1 MRRKLD
7 LRTGLPVWFAYRVP
21 AVPVS
26 KLARDAKAD
35 VAVIGMGISGA
46 MIAEALTAQGLD
58 VICLDRR
65 GPMLGSTA
73 ATTALVQFEVD
84 QPLSKLS
91 AMIGR
96 MKAERAW
103 RRSRL
108 AVESLFA
115 RITDLGISCRLG
127 RRSSL
132 YLAGNVLGAG
142 DLADECAAR
151 LQAGIAA
158 RHLTPKPLA
167 ELFGLE
173 RNGALL
179 SYGNLTLD
187 PRALTA
193 GLLLKARERGARLH
207 APTEATHVTSSRDAV
222 SVETKDGPVVTAA
235 HAVLATGYELMDMV
249 PQAEHRIVST
259 WAIATKPQP
268 KGLWRDEAF
277 IWEASDPYL
286 YIRTTRDG
294 RVICGGEDE
303 DFSDEEKRDALI
315 GAKSAQLSKKLKKLF
330 PHLDAQAEFA
340 WTGSFG
346 TTGTGLPYIGAI
358 PRHPRVHAAMGY
370 GGNGITYS
378 QIASEVI
385 ASSLADRDDSDADL
399 YALKR

>member
-7 LRTGLPVWFAYRVP
+7 LRTGRPVWFAYRVP
-21 AVPVS
+21 AVPAG
-26 KLARDAKAD
+26 KLARDTRAD

-46 MIAEALTAQGLD
+46 MIVEALTAQGLD

-73 ATTALVQFEVD
+73 ATTALVQFEID

-96 MKAERAW
+96 TRAERAW

-108 AVESLFA
+108 AIESLFA
-115 RITDLGISCRLG
+115 RVSDLDVACRLG

-132 YLAGNVLGAG
+132 YLAGNVLGPG
-142 DLADECAAR
+142 GLAAEAAAR
-151 LQAGIAA
+151 LQAGIAV
-158 RHLTPKPLA
+158 RHLTPKPLGDM
-167 ELFGLE
+167 FGID
-173 RNGALL
+173 RDGALL
-179 SYGNLTLD
+179 SHDNLTLD
-187 PRALTA
+187 PRGLTA
-193 GLLLKARERGARLH
+193 GLLLKARERGARFY
-207 APTEATHVTSSRDAV
+207 APAEATRITSGKDGVA
-222 SVETKDGPVVTAA
+222 VETKAGPVVTAA
-235 HAVLATGYELMDMV
+235 HAVLATGYELMEIV
-249 PQAEHRIVST
+249 PQAKHRIIST
-259 WAIATKPQP
+259 WAIATQPQR
-268 KGLWRDEAF
+268 KKLWRDEAF

-286 YIRTTRDG
+286 YLRSTRDG

-315 GAKSAQLSKKLKKLF
+315 EAKSVRLSQKLARLF
-330 PHLDAQAEFA
+330 PRLDTEPQFA

-346 TTGTGLPYIGAI
+346 TTETGLPYIGPI
-358 PRHPRVHAAMGY
+358 PRHPRVHAVMGY

-385 ASSLADRDDSDADL
+385 ASSLAGRDDSDADL
-399 YALKR
+399 YAFGG